1 VKAKKIKT
9 RTKKRVRVAK
19 GKVKRTYKKAKA
31 SAKRAASRAKQKLRG
46 GAKSK
51 PSPKRKF
58 ACARCFTAGTK
69 IVTDKGKKDIQT
81 IRLGDKVLAKDPNTG
96 KQAFKTVQILY
107 KRTVKELYEIKIGK
121 EKLQTTSEH
130 PFWVK
135 NKGWVVAKNLKPGD
149 FFQTAARTYIS
160 IDQIQR
166 VKKNAVVYNFTV
178 EDFHTYYVSD
188 LQIFTHNTNECGPGR
203 LNPKE
208 IHFMQSSAKNSTG
221 SHTVLGNAEA
231 LKDGTLKPEDL
242 PAIRVWKDS
251 DGKIWTLD
259 HRRLIA
265 YRLANLDD
273 VPVEWASKELVKSQM
288 WKMSTGSRK
297 GKSIRLKLGDG
308 KSREVY

>member
-1 VKAKKIKT
+1 
-9 RTKKRVRVAK
+9 TKKRVRVAK

-31 SAKRAASRAKQKLRG
+31 TAKRTASKAKQKLRG

-51 PSPKRKF
+51 PSPKQKF

-96 KQAFKTVQILY
+96 KQAFKTVQLLF

-121 EKLQTTSEH
+121 EKLQTTGEH

-135 NKGWVVAKNLKPGD
+135 DKGWVVAKDLKPGD
-149 FFQTAARTYIS
+149 FFQTASGTYIA

-188 LQIFTHNTNECGPGR
+188 LQIFTHNTGKGDECGPKKSSIPGQGYHKETYGPKPVKPKDATKKWEEFLGEGPYTNKHPRTGQPDPDR
-203 LNPKE
+203 LV
-208 IHFMQSSAKNSTG
+208 S
-221 SHTVLGNAEA
+221 
-231 LKDGTLKPEDL
+231 KDGKRSIRYGNHEMNSKPTKHHYHEETWTYDEINDVMNVDNVV
-242 PAIRVWKDS
+242 IRVP
-251 DGKIWTLD
+251 L
-259 HRRLIA
+259 
-265 YRLANLDD
+265 
-273 VPVEWASKELVKSQM
+273 P
-288 WKMSTGSRK
+288 K
-297 GKSIRLKLGDG
+297 GK
-308 KSREVY
+308 